1 METKEK
7 KQQTE
12 SFHIAK
18 SDAAGK
24 TPYNESYA
32 FEVRLCCYCMPG
44 CILKNRELWGF

>member
-24 TPYNESYA
+24 TPYNVLERDH
-32 FEVRLCCYCMPG
+32 FVR
-44 CILKNRELWGF
+44 